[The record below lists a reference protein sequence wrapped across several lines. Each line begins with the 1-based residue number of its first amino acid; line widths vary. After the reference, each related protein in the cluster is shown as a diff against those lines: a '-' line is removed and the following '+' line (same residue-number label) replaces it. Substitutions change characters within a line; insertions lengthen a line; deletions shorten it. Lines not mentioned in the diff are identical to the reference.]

1 MKLGQAK
8 KKCREEGSCN
18 CGLVDEEML
27 RESDCGL
34 MERIFELR
42 MTISETENAEEL
54 TEIRGALQRD
64 YGNELTELS
73 ISF

>member
-8 KKCREEGSCN
+8 KKCREEGGCN
-18 CGLVDEEML
+18 CGLDNEEIL
-27 RESDCGL
+27 GESDCGL
-34 MERIFELR
+34 MERVFELR
-42 MTISETENAEEL
+42 MTISESENAEEL

-73 ISF
+73 LSF